1 MIEKKFS
8 KPTQSSVC
16 ASFLAADSCLNP
28 AAIFVKTG
36 SYWLLHVP
44 SFVDFDMLAVKKKH
58 FEKYMIM
65 NSTVG
70 RWHFKL
76 GMIFP

>member
-8 KPTQSSVC
+8 KPTQSSVY

-44 SFVDFDMLAVKKKH
+44 SFVDFDMLAVKKNIK
-58 FEKYMIM
+58 KNIW
-65 NSTVG
+65 SWIVQQG
-70 RWHFKL
+70 
-76 GMIFP
+76 GGISS